1 MRPNDDTTIC
11 SIARPGAGFAAAR
24 PDATGPVAGR
34 RAGGFSLTELLVVIM
49 VIAVLVSLIIVA
61 VNAVTGGTR
70 RQAQQQT
77 VTGMA
82 QAVMQFQQ
90 TFGFPPPL
98 VQDGIVG
105 TGGAMDVVPAV
116 IDRSGAFAN
125 GTPVQ
130 VVPSNT
136 SLRVV
141 VTYNPAY
148 APNRRF
154 LEGLDPETS
163 GAPDF
168 TELSER
174 YSPDADELAWRRANQ
189 RYSKYSLGYY
199 LAGALPASVDGV
211 EGPGMVRPLQD
222 GTFEG
227 VEAASADEFETGG
240 ATRARDRYEPFF
252 DADSRSAQIRR
263 DYFDLDEY
271 RENTGDLEHE
281 VSAPSDETDWRHV
294 AITDSNGIAYRYYRW
309 QPLSTAYGID
319 VTATFQLNIPWILL
333 DDAAMNRLA
342 GASNEAEAAAID
354 LTAGNAE
361 LRGARWAI
369 VGAGQD
375 GLFGTEPIE
384 RLRNEQGLPAGDL
397 EDWEIRAL
405 AKRDNVV
412 EVGR

>member
-1 MRPNDDTTIC
+1 MLPNDDKTIC
-11 SIARPGAGFAAAR
+11 SMARPSDGTVLSRGF
-24 PDATGPVAGR
+24 AGR
-34 RAGGFSLTELLVVIM
+34 RAGRHTGGFTLAELLVAILVIG
-49 VIAVLVSLIIVA
+49 VLISLIIVA
-61 VNAVTGGTR
+61 VNAATGGTR

-82 QAVMQFQQ
+82 QAVMQFEQ

-105 TGGAMDVVPAV
+105 TAGAMDVVPAT
-116 IDRSGAFAN
+116 IDRSGAVAD

-136 SLRVV
+136 SLRVA
-141 VTYNPAY
+141 VTYNPAF

-168 TELSER
+168 ADLSER
-174 YSPDADELAWRRANQ
+174 YSPDADEVAWRRANQ

-240 ATRARDRYEPFF
+240 STRARDRYEPFF

-263 DYFDLDEY
+263 EYFDINEY
-271 RENTGDLEHE
+271 RENTGDLDYE
-281 VSAPSDETDWRHV
+281 VGVPADETDWRHV

-319 VTATFQLNIPWILL
+319 VTATYQLNIPWILL
-333 DDAAMNRLA
+333 DDAALNRLA
-342 GASNEAEAAAID
+342 DAGSESEAAAID

-384 RLRNEQGLPAGDL
+384 RLRGEQGLPAGGL
-397 EDWEIRAL
+397 ADWEVRAL
-405 AKRDNVV
+405 AKEDNIV